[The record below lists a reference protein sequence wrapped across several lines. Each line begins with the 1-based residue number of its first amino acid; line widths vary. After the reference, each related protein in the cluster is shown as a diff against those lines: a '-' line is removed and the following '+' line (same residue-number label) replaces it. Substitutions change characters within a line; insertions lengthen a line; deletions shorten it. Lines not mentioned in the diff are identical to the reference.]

1 MFLRLSRLLKAA
13 GRDLIV
19 LWYACRIP
27 GTPVMIKLISILLAV
42 YVFSPIDLLPDALPI
57 LGWID
62 DATLLALCIPVLLKL
77 VPQPT
82 LLDAREAADRTLSR
96 WAFRR
101 NRS

>member
-1 MFLRLSRLLKAA
+1 MFLRLSRLLKAT

-27 GTPVMIKLISILLAV
+27 GTPVMVKLISILLAI
-42 YVFSPIDLLPDALPI
+42 YVFSPIDLIPDTLPI

-62 DATLLALCIPVLLKL
+62 DATLLALCIPALLKL
-77 VPQPT
+77 VPQPA
-82 LLDAREAADRTLSR
+82 LLNAREATDRTLSR
-96 WAFRR
+96 WTFRR